1 MTDTLPEQRK
11 GHPYVMYEMMKD
23 IPNGLERTLKS
34 MEKVNLDF
42 LGDNITF
49 TGNGTAYHSAV
60 AGAQILYK
68 YGRKWSAVQAYDLL
82 LYRKISSLVIGISHT
97 GKTKSTVDAVAKA
110 RFTAKTAG
118 ITHFRDSPLEKA
130 SDFPVIIEDEDKSL
144 CNTKA
149 FFNNAFASL
158 FIASE
163 YGNLNT
169 DFSDLRTLI
178 DRHVRDDDAEI
189 KSIAGDFR
197 DIRDIFVLGSGPNFV
212 TAREGAQKIKE
223 ATHVHAEGIDL
234 EEFNHGCTAVI
245 DDHSLI
251 IIISNRKNEERAAQ
265 IVEASKYVG
274 TKTMVINGDGDYSFY
289 NEDIDEYF
297 SPFLNIIPLYYL
309 AYHLAVAKGINPD
322 YLRFEDSRYRKY
334 DDTVFPPGAH

>member
-1 MTDTLPEQRK
+1 M
-11 GHPYVMYEMMKD
+11 
-23 IPNGLERTLKS
+23 
-34 MEKVNLDF
+34 
-42 LGDNITF
+42 
-49 TGNGTAYHSAV
+49 
-60 AGAQILYK
+60 
-68 YGRKWSAVQAYDLL
+68 
-82 LYRKISSLVIGISHT
+82 
-97 GKTKSTVDAVAKA
+97 
-110 RFTAKTAG
+110 
-118 ITHFRDSPLEKA
+118 
-130 SDFPVIIEDEDKSL
+130 
-144 CNTKA
+144 
-149 FFNNAFASL
+149 
-158 FIASE
+158 
-163 YGNLNT
+163 
-169 DFSDLRTLI
+169 
-178 DRHVRDDDAEI
+178 
-189 KSIAGDFR
+189 
-197 DIRDIFVLGSGPNFV
+197 